1 MQLFATKRHILMT
14 PDKTPAKVAAMATE
28 TTVIPRGLILLGVF
42 GTSEEPRALI
52 RLTSGRTRT
61 IMPGDFVSGR
71 MVAGIDDTSVH
82 LRRGSTVYRLTM
94 PGHERN

>member
-1 MQLFATKRHILMT
+1 MT
-14 PDKTPAKVAAMATE
+14 PLQTSPKVAGLATE

-42 GTSEEPRALI
+42 GTNEKPRALI

-71 MVAGIDDTSVH
+71 LVAGIDETSVH
-82 LRRGSTVYRLTM
+82 LARGDTLYRLSM
-94 PGHERN
+94 PGTETN